1 MTILDNNDQDLMQL
15 WQIITE
21 LSEQLNQNRSLSVSL
36 YAQAGNVKSQAVHT
50 QSGFVLRRFNLD
62 KSQDEYDTELE
73 RMNTVMSAE
82 NQSLQY
88 DNKQLNTLIK
98 EYEQTLETVMS
109 NFRNRAKDVQERELS
124 LIREYET
131 RLLALEEDNAARDL
145 STSTATSEAITRLST
160 IMRQVLRSL
169 EGEDVEHPSKDQ
181 AVASASAHA
190 LEREIE
196 LARLEKENEELKRM
210 MGLLP
215 LQARMEGYDSKTL
228 FEPGKSRPVGI
239 SPGSSVGPFGTFK
252 RNRPVV

>member
-1 MTILDNNDQDLMQL
+1 MTILENNDQDLMQL

-50 QSGFVLRRFNLD
+50 QTGFVLRRFNLD
-62 KSQDEYDTELE
+62 KSQEEYDAELE
-73 RMNTVMSAE
+73 RMNTLMSSE

-88 DNKQLNTLIK
+88 DNKQLNTLVK

-109 NFRNRAKDVQERELS
+109 NFRNRAKDVQEQELS

-145 STSTATSEAITRLST
+145 STSTATSGAITRLST
-160 IMRQVLRSL
+160 IMRRVLRSL
-169 EGEDVEHPSKDQ
+169 GGEDVEHPSTEQ
-181 AVASASAHA
+181 AEAS

-215 LQARMEGYDSKTL
+215 SLQARREGYDSRAL

-239 SPGSSVGPFGTFK
+239 ASSGSSVGPFGTFK

>member
-21 LSEQLNQNRSLSVSL
+21 LSEQLNQNRTVSVAL
-36 YAQAGNVKSQAVHT
+36 YGQAGNVKSQAVHT
-50 QSGFVLRRFNLD
+50 QTGFVLRRFNLD
-62 KSQDEYDTELE
+62 KSQEEYDAELE
-73 RMNTVMSAE
+73 RMNTMMSSE

-145 STSTATSEAITRLST
+145 STSTATSGAITRLST
-160 IMRQVLRSL
+160 IMRRVLRSL
-169 EGEDVEHPSKDQ
+169 GGEDGEEASEEQ
-181 AVASASAHA
+181 AAAS

-215 LQARMEGYDSKTL
+215 PLQVRREGYDPRTF
-228 FEPGKSRPVGI
+228 FEQGKSRPVGI
-239 SPGSSVGPFGTFK
+239 SSGSAVGPFGTFK
-252 RNRPVV
+252 RTRPVV